1 MNKNSKIYVAGHK
14 GMVGSNI
21 LDRLKEEGYN
31 NLIYASHNELNLLD
45 IDLVTNFFLKNNIEY
60 CFLCAAKVGGIKASS
75 DNQADFIYENTVIQT
90 NVIKCCH
97 DFHIK
102 KLLFLGSS
110 CVYPKNVA
118 IPITENSLMS
128 NYLEETN
135 IGYSIAK
142 INGIVMCQMFNKQY
156 GDNFISVMPPN
167 LYGKNDRYDLNN
179 GHVFPTLIMKIH
191 NAKINNLPY
200 LELWGT
206 GKPMREFLYAEDLAE
221 ALIFLMNSYNSSE
234 IINVGTGRDISIL
247 NLAKLMCKIIGYGGE
262 IRFNNKLDGIY
273 RKVLDISKLIKL
285 GWYPK
290 TTLEEGIKKAYSMY
304 KG

>member
-1 MNKNSKIYVAGHK
+1 MDKDSKIYVAGHK

>member
-1 MNKNSKIYVAGHK
+1 MNKNSKIYVAGHN
-14 GMVGSNI
+14 GMVGSNL
-21 LDRLKEEGYN
+21 LDKLKKEGYN
-31 NLIYASHNELNLLD
+31 NLVYASHNELNLSD
-45 IDLVTNFFLKNNIEY
+45 TNSLYPFFFEHRIEY